1 MMHEWE
7 DINPREEERGGG
19 AVLQISSY
27 RDDGMAAKIKTLQ
40 NP

>member
-1 MMHEWE
+1 MMYEWE
-7 DINPREEERGGG
+7 NINPREEGG
-19 AVLQISSY
+19 AGVLQISSY